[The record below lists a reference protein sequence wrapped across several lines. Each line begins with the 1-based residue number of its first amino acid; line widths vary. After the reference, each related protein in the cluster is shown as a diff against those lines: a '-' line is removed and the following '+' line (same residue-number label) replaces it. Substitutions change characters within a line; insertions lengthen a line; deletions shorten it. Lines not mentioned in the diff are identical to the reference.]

1 MKPNKIAM
9 KTMAMKCKVANF
21 LRKELYEYSDSDY
34 VVKYKKKKPLA
45 ELNSKEF
52 VKKLFPFLR
61 EMNSELS
68 AYKRKRQDKADLLE
82 KRLNSPQ
89 TKSMKK
95 KLGLIPKVL
104 KINLVNSEK

>member
-1 MKPNKIAM
+1 
-9 KTMAMKCKVANF
+9 
-21 LRKELYEYSDSDY
+21 
-34 VVKYKKKKPLA
+34 
-45 ELNSKEF
+45 
-52 VKKLFPFLR
+52 
-61 EMNSELS
+61 MNSELS